1 MENEEINDL
10 AFEIQKEFH
19 ATGSYNKIKMEL
31 LWKQFKQIV
40 DKIAYYKSVKTGGQH
55 KEDLI
60 QVCYLALC
68 SAINKYQRTKI
79 DFKKY
84 VMYWFMAYVRLEN
97 LRNVSIFKYSSRI
110 DRKLFGKV
118 SQVAGLPL
126 DEQAII
132 LGVKPEDLEAF
143 LLSTKVTKSILK
155 KRSEDSD
162 IEEEEYISSDYP
174 QPDFLYEVK
183 VIYETSKEVFDTF
196 MESLTSDREKDVL
209 NLLRRVG
216 NPEKGNFHK
225 DFHRDETEVEPL
237 TYQDLADKYG
247 VTRERIRQIACAL
260 KDKLRYR
267 LEKNGVNL
275 SAYHAFI

>member
-1 MENEEINDL
+1 MENDEINDL
-10 AFEIQKEFH
+10 AVEIQKEFH
-19 ATGSYNKIKMEL
+19 ETGAYNKAKMET
-31 LWKQFKQIV
+31 LWKCFKQIV
-40 DKIAYYKSVKTGGQH
+40 DRISYYKSIKTGGQH
-55 KEDLI
+55 KDDLV

-68 SAINKYQRTKI
+68 SAVNKYQRTKI

-84 VMYWFMAYVRLEN
+84 AMYWFMAYVRLEN

-155 KRSEDSD
+155 KRSEDAD
-162 IEEEEYISSDYP
+162 MEEEEYISSDYP

-183 VIYETSKEVFDTF
+183 VVYETSKEVFDSF

-216 NPEKGNFHK
+216 NPEKGNFNK
-225 DFHRDETEVEPL
+225 DETDPEPQ

-247 VTRERIRQIACAL
+247 VTRERMRQIACAL

-267 LEKNGVNL
+267 LEKNGVNS

>member
-1 MENEEINDL
+1 MDNNQINDL
-10 AFEIQKEFH
+10 VCEIQKEFH
-19 ATGSYNKIKMEL
+19 DTGTYNKKKMEA
-31 LWKQFKQIV
+31 LWLAFKPIV
-40 DKIAYYKSVKTGGQH
+40 DKISYYKSMKTGGQH
-55 KEDLI
+55 KDDLV

-68 SAINKYQRTKI
+68 SAVNKYQKTKI
-79 DFKKY
+79 DFRKY
-84 VMYWFMAYVRLEN
+84 AMYWFMAFIRLEN
-97 LRNVSIFKYSSRI
+97 IRNVSIFKYSSRL

-126 DEQAII
+126 EEQAII

-174 QPDFLYEVK
+174 QPDFLFDLK
-183 VIYETSKEVFDTF
+183 QIYETSKDVFDSF
-196 MESLTSDREKDVL
+196 MESLTSERERDVL

-216 NPEKGNFHK
+216 NPEKGNFAK
-225 DFHRDETEVEPL
+225 DPSETEPQ

-247 VTRERIRQIACAL
+247 VTRERMRQIACAL

-267 LEKNGVNL
+267 LEKNGVNS